1 MIPVTPSGPPAGFA
15 AKVVVPA
22 QAWVNKKGWSWTS
35 PAPTGQAK
43 LLPAHW
49 TKVLGEMHDTYAG
62 VCAYL
67 SVYTHRA
74 LDCTSVDHFVPKSKA
89 SIAQAYT
96 WANFR
101 LASRPMNTN
110 KGQHENVLD
119 PFTLMPGLFTLNLLS
134 GRVLINAEVAPV
146 DSPLHAQAKATVK
159 RLKLNAGEYRS
170 LRLTY
175 LDEYLNARQPKG
187 RASIKASIKNARD
200 ALLIAS
206 PFIYHEVV
214 RQGW

>member
-1 MIPVTPSGPPAGFA
+1 MIPVTPSGPPPGFA

-22 QAWVNKKGWSWTS
+22 QAWVDRKGWSWTA
-35 PAPTGQAK
+35 PAPAGQARF
-43 LLPAHW
+43 LPAHW
-49 TKVLGEMHDTYAG
+49 TKVLNAMHDAHAG

-89 SIAQAYT
+89 PIAQAYT
-96 WANFR
+96 WSNFR

-110 KGQHENVLD
+110 KWQHEDVLD
-119 PFTLMPGLFTLNLLS
+119 PFTLQPGLFTLNLLS
-134 GRVLINAEVAPV
+134 GRVLINAEVALV
-146 DSPLHAQAKATVK
+146 GSPLHDQARATLK
-159 RLKLNAGEYRS
+159 RLKLNAGEYRE

-175 LDEYLNARQPKG
+175 LDDYLKACQPKG
-187 RASIKASIKNARD
+187 RTSARTSIKKARN

-206 PFIYHEVV
+206 PFIYQEVV

>member
-1 MIPVTPSGPPAGFA
+1 MIPVTPSGPPPGFA

-22 QAWVNKKGWSWTS
+22 QAWVRKQGWSWTA
-35 PAPTGQAK
+35 PAPAGQAER
-43 LLPAHW
+43 LPSHW
-49 TKVLGEMHDTYAG
+49 RKVLDAMHDAHAG

-89 SIAQAYT
+89 PVAQAYT
-96 WANFR
+96 WSNFR

-110 KGQHENVLD
+110 KREHEDVLD
-119 PFTLMPGLFTLNLLS
+119 PFTLTSGLFTLNLLS
-134 GRVLINAEVAPV
+134 GRMLINSDVAPIG
-146 DSPLHAQAKATVK
+146 SPLHTQAKATIK

-175 LDEYLNARQPKG
+175 IDQYLSACQPKG
-187 RASIKASIKNARD
+187 RASIKTSIKNARD

-214 RQGW
+214 RQDW

>member
-1 MIPVTPSGPPAGFA
+1 MIPVTPSGPPAGFT
-15 AKVVVPA
+15 AKVVTPA
-22 QAWVNKKGWSWTS
+22 KAWVNKKGWDWSA

-49 TKVLGEMHDTYAG
+49 TRVLGDMHDAHSG

-89 SIAQAYT
+89 PIAQVYA
-96 WANFR
+96 WSNFR

-110 KGQHENVLD
+110 KREHEDVLD
-119 PFTLMPGLFTLNLLS
+119 PFTLQPGLFTLNLLS
-134 GRVLINAEVAPV
+134 GRVLINAEVAPIGT
-146 DSPLHAQAKATVK
+146 PLHDHAKATLK
-159 RLKLNAGEYRS
+159 RLKLNAGEYRE

-175 LDEYLNARQPKG
+175 LDNYLNACQPKG
-187 RASIKASIKNARD
+187 RTSPRTSIKKARD

-206 PFIYHEVV
+206 PFIYQEVV